1 MIFMNILKN
10 TIQIRNAK
18 ILTVIDDT
26 IGDLIGNKKLK
37 PIVTQLFI

>member
-26 IGDLIGNKKLK
+26 IGDLISNKKLK

>member
-1 MIFMNILKN
+1 MNILKN

-26 IGDLIGNKKLK
+26 IGDLISNKKLK
-37 PIVTQLFI
+37 SIVTELFI

>member
-1 MIFMNILKN
+1 MNILKN

-26 IGDLIGNKKLK
+26 IGDLISNKKLK
-37 PIVTQLFI
+37 SIVNELFI